1 MSGMIFLEIGYNQR
15 ERVEKILQENK
26 FKNIICLQDFSGN
39 DRVIIASV

>member
-1 MSGMIFLEIGYNQR
+1 MSGMLFLEIGYNQK
-15 ERVEKILQENK
+15 EDVKEILKKNN